1 QPVQVT
7 RNGGAEPIESLDG
20 AIVYYV
26 DIRAGQPWILKQV
39 PVHGGEE
46 KVLLERVP
54 RSHWA
59 VTEKGIFFVRWE
71 RDFDALHV
79 FHPAAGTVRM
89 IGRLP
94 LRIPRVGDIGR
105 FTVSR
110 DGRWALTHE
119 LDALVDG
126 SLMMI
131 DGFR

>member
-1 QPVQVT
+1 VQIT
-7 RNGGAEPIESLDG
+7 RNGGTEPIESLDG

-26 DIRAGQPWILKQV
+26 DILAGQPWTLKQV
-39 PVHGGEE
+39 PVHGGDE
-46 KVLLERVP
+46 KMLLERVP

-59 VTEKGIFFVRWE
+59 VTEKGIFLLRGE
-71 RDFDALHV
+71 RGFDALHLL
-79 FHPAAGTVRM
+79 HPADGTVRM

-94 LRIPRVGDIGR
+94 LRIPRIGDIGR

-126 SLMMI
+126 SLMLI

>member
-1 QPVQVT
+1 MQVT
-7 RNGGAEPIESLDG
+7 RSGGAEPIESLDG

-39 PVHGGEE
+39 PVQGGEE
-46 KVLLERVP
+46 KVLLERIP

-59 VTEKGIFFVRWE
+59 VTEKGIFFVRFE
-71 RDFDALHV
+71 RDFEALHV
-79 FHPAAGTVRM
+79 FHPADGTVRM

-126 SLMMI
+126 TS
-131 DGFR
+131 